1 MIDFQED
8 PIKISGHVG
17 LGAIPSLK
25 SGTWNG
31 RNLDDLP
38 LEELNAVVQ
47 CIMLLAGNKLNKE

>member
-31 RNLDDLP
+31 RNLDEMPPD
-38 LEELNAVVQ
+38 ELNAIVQ
-47 CIMLLAGNKLNKE
+47 CIMLLAGNKLKGE